1 MKKLRLYTVLAS
13 ALAASSIGAVQAQ
26 STSFEGLYGQ
36 VGVGF
41 ESVSPSFSN
50 SGVNVTGYGYFPYNT
65 SIDSSTGFTGTVT
78 AGYMIP
84 VTKDFLFGIGA
95 EYSPIESQSSNY
107 TVGITGLGTAQ
118 GSYKKENSYNIFVSP
133 ATPIG
138 NDGLLYGKIGY
149 TGASIK
155 STLGSSSGSQS
166 YTGYSLGLGYKQII
180 TGGLYGFAEG
190 NYFNYGNKTNTYSGT
205 VLGAAYTETLTT
217 SANAYNFLVG
227 VGYKF

>member
-13 ALAASSIGAVQAQ
+13 ALAASSIGAAQAQ

-50 SGVNVTGYGYFPYNT
+50 SGVNVTGYGYVPYNT